1 MPSYTLNCMFCPAV
15 LVPKQHIYALKN
27 LTGVNEYKTLLVK
40 MKLEPHVYGAKKKIL
55 EMSIYVREL

>member
-15 LVPKQHIYALKN
+15 FVPKQHIYVLKN

-40 MKLEPHVYGAKKKIL
+40 MKLEPHVYGAKKKI
-55 EMSIYVREL
+55 